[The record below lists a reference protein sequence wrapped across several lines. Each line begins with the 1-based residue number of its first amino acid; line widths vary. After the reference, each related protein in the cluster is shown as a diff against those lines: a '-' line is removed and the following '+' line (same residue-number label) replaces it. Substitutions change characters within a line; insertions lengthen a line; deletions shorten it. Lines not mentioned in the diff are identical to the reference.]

1 MPVMC
6 GLSLLYTASKS
17 SISILAMRG
26 VYVDDMLHF
35 SICFDAVGL
44 ATRRAS
50 TARLVSPAA

>member
-1 MPVMC
+1 MC